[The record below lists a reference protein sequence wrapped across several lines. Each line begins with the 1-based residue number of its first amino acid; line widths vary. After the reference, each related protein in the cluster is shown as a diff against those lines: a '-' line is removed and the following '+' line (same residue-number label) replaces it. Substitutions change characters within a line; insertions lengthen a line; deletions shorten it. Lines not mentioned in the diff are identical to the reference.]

1 MKSPILPKDPKGPKK
16 LSTWWAVVAVLLLV
30 GVAMWY
36 ESQYQAISKPLHFGP
51 IRKAHK
57 TEPQP
62 DTLPAPLTP
71 SKPDESGLLIG

>member
-1 MKSPILPKDPKGPKK
+1 MKSPIHPQAPKGPKK
-16 LSTWWAVVAVLLLV
+16 ASTWWAVLAVLLLV

-36 ESQYQAISKPLHFGP
+36 ESQYQAISKPLHFRP

-57 TEPQP
+57 TESQP
-62 DTLPAPLTP
+62 DSMPPPSSP